1 MGTMADAQ
9 PTSSK
14 PRLATGERRTH
25 FLRIRFDAATDQAV
39 QTACGPM
46 TFPMWARGIIER
58 ILRGDVPVAPPY
70 GVVTGTALVRLRV
83 SPEDLRRLQAF
94 IDARAPEAN
103 RNVSRWVSAQLAAAA
118 RTGLEPAVAA

>member
-1 MGTMADAQ
+1 MGTMADRQ
-9 PTSSK
+9 SK
-14 PRLATGERRTH
+14 PRLDVAQRRTH
-25 FLRIRFDAATDQAV
+25 FLRIRFDAETEATVRA
-39 QTACGPM
+39 ACGPM

-58 ILRGDVPVAPPY
+58 ILRGDIPLALPY
-70 GVVTGTALVRLRV
+70 GSVHETTLARLRV

-118 RTGLEPAVAA
+118 QRGLEPAVAA